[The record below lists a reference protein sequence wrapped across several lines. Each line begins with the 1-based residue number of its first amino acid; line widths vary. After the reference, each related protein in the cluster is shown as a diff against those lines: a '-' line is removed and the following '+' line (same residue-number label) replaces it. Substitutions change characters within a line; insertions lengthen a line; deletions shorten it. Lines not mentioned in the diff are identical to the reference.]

1 MKRFL
6 TKVLTVAV
14 LLSALTLPL
23 TSCAGLKDS
32 FMLKV
37 LKGEAKAEYLME
49 LSDKK
54 MDEADSYKMEQ
65 NTFIKF
71 ELDNVLMEQKNT
83 LTLTC
88 VDDGET
94 YFREEKN
101 KSEMWVG
108 DAEKT
113 VWYRDVGYSD
123 GMMFTQYQ
131 TDSEKNRL
139 KSPISAEDF
148 QAWLEQRTDDV
159 PEPSVTEDTCK
170 TITCMQSEDGAWTI
184 TCEDF
189 TEEGLEPFRYLIRE
203 MEQAFT
209 EEYDIT
215 DVHMTATLDKDFYPA
230 SIAMEYEFTEKDNAT
245 ARMPELSVKAT
256 YGSWNSVTEEEAVR
270 KLGAYDEV
278 EDIRLIEEFLA
289 ALSDRKSAQSGS
301 FTATTVGGGSYDGK
315 EYRSEL
321 TQEVT
326 FESGDDYTFTLDF
339 AQEGSIYDIDYKN
352 GKLTTRVKD
361 QGSGSL
367 KDTKTEELSRG
378 TAQLTVNQLMD
389 PETYSGIDF
398 DSVTCLD
405 AEEGKYRLG
414 LSSAA
419 FEQLKEELKEAY
431 GGSAKKFEGYV
442 DVTIVDGKLMSHA
455 SHVEVT
461 LSVSVG
467 FNVELKMNIT
477 GDTTVTFHDEADSEN
492 NTADDV

>member
-1 MKRFL
+1 
-6 TKVLTVAV
+6 
-14 LLSALTLPL
+14 
-23 TSCAGLKDS
+23 
-32 FMLKV
+32 MLKV

-49 LSDKK
+49 LSNKK

-83 LTLTC
+83 LSLTC

-139 KSPISAEDF
+139 KSPISEEDF
-148 QAWLEQRTDDV
+148 RAWLEQRSDDV

-278 EDIRLIEEFLA
+278 EDIRLIEKFLTT
-289 ALSDRKSAQSGS
+289 LSDRKSAQSGS
-301 FTATTVGGGSYDGK
+301 FTAATNVIASYEG
-315 EYRSEL
+315 EEFRSE
-321 TQEVT
+321 TIQDVT
-326 FESGDDYTFTLDF
+326 FTGGEDYTYTLDY
-339 AQEGSIYDIDYKN
+339 AEDGSVYDIDYKN
-352 GKLTTRVKD
+352 GKLTTRVTD
-361 QGSGSL
+361 QGSGIL
-367 KDTKTEELSRG
+367 KDKKTEDMSRG

-389 PETYSGIDF
+389 PETFSGLDF
-398 DSVTCLD
+398 ESVTCVD
-405 AEEGKYRLG
+405 AEAGIYRFG
-414 LSSAA
+414 MSSAYRKEMA
-419 FEQLKEELKEAY
+419 KVMEESFEGAIKDM
-431 GGSAKKFEGYV
+431 EGYV
-442 DVTIVDGKLMSHA
+442 EAVIVDGVLKSYTC
-455 SHVEVT
+455 HVDVT
-461 LSVSVG
+461 VGLSITSYL
-467 FNVELKMNIT
+467 EMKMNVLTEIS
-477 GDTTVTFHDEADSEN
+477 VTFHDEAESE
-492 NTADDV
+492 NTADV